1 MKPAPEVSSSGVT
14 PRPVKAGGLHELMP
28 VKAALQAGRRKAAEA
43 AAGAARIA
51 QQAAEDS
58 AREQRE
64 RNLFSLAVGAVIPL
78 RKASVVIATTARPLA
93 IPRQRL
99 RDEAAVM
106 VEALS
111 DEFDVESLLETD
123 DALSFRRRG
132 IGPEVVRK
140 LRRGV
145 WAIQAQLDLHGLRRD
160 EAREALGK
168 FLRDAGRTGCR
179 CVRVVHGKGHG
190 SPGREPVLKGKVKS
204 WLVQKNE
211 VIAFTQA
218 RAAQGGA
225 GALIVLLASVG
236 PG

>member
-1 MKPAPEVSSSGVT
+1 MKHAIPVT
-14 PRPVKAGGLHELMP
+14 PGPVRAVGLHELGR
-28 VKAALQAGRRKAAEA
+28 VKAALHASRRKAAEA
-43 AAGAARIA
+43 AEAAARA
-51 QQAAEDS
+51 VQRAAEDL

-64 RNLFSLAVGAVIPL
+64 RNLFSLAVGEVIAL
-78 RKASVVIATTARPLA
+78 RKAGAVAAAKPRPPA

-106 VEALS
+106 AEALS
-111 DEFDVESLLETD
+111 DDFDVESLLETD

-168 FLRDAGRTGCR
+168 FLREAGRSGCR

-225 GALIVLLASVG
+225 GALIVLLESVVAA
-236 PG
+236 

>member
-1 MKPAPEVSSSGVT
+1 
-14 PRPVKAGGLHELMP
+14 VKASGLHELGR
-28 VKAALQAGRRKAAEA
+28 VKAALQRARREADEA
-43 AAGAARIA
+43 AALAGA
-51 QQAAEDS
+51 QA

-64 RNLFSLAVGAVIPL
+64 RDIFSLTVGLVVPL
-78 RKASVVIATTARPLA
+78 RKVPGALVAKARPSA

-99 RDEAAVM
+99 ADEAAVM

-111 DEFDVESLLETD
+111 DDFDVESLLETD

-160 EAREALGK
+160 EAREALGA
-168 FLRDAGRTGCR
+168 FLREAGRSGCR

-190 SPGREPVLKGKVKS
+190 SPGREPVLKSKVKS

-211 VIAFTQA
+211 VLAFTQA

-225 GALIVLLASVG
+225 GALVVLLASAPRPV

>member
-1 MKPAPEVSSSGVT
+1 MKAS
-14 PRPVKAGGLHELMP
+14 GLHQLGQ
-28 VKAALQAGRRKAAEA
+28 VKAALQRARRQAAEA
-43 AAGAARIA
+43 AAAEAAKTA
-51 QQAAEDS
+51 L
-58 AREQRE
+58 EQRE
-64 RNLFSLAVGAVIPL
+64 RDIFSLTVGLVVPL
-78 RKASVVIATTARPLA
+78 RKAPGALVKNALPSA

-99 RDEAAVM
+99 ADEAAVM

-111 DEFDVESLLETD
+111 DDFDVESLLETD

-160 EAREALGK
+160 EAREALGA
-168 FLRDAGRTGCR
+168 FLREAGRNGCR

-204 WLVQKNE
+204 WLVQRCE

-225 GALIVLLASVG
+225 GALVVLLASA
-236 PG
+236 PRAMPA

>member
-1 MKPAPEVSSSGVT
+1 MKAS
-14 PRPVKAGGLHELMP
+14 GLHELGQ
-28 VKAALQAGRRKAAEA
+28 VKVALQRARREAAEA
-43 AAGAARIA
+43 AALAAL
-51 QQAAEDS
+51 AATMAS
-58 AREQRE
+58 AKAALEQRE
-64 RNLFSLAVGAVIPL
+64 RNIFSLTVGRVVPL
-78 RKASVVIATTARPLA
+78 RKAPAAMVAKARPSA

-99 RDEAAVM
+99 ADEAAVM

-111 DEFDVESLLETD
+111 DDFDVESLLETD

-160 EAREALGK
+160 EAREALGA
-168 FLRDAGRTGCR
+168 FLREAGRNGCR

-190 SPGREPVLKGKVKS
+190 SPGREPVLKSKVKS

-225 GALIVLLASVG
+225 GALVVLLASAPRPV
-236 PG
+236 PA